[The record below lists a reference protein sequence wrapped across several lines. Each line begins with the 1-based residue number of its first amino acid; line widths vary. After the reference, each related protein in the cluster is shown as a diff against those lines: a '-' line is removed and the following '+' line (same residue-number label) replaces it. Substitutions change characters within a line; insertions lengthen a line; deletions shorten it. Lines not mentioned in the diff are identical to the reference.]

1 MRKKIEV
8 EINGEKKELSVVSP
22 TRNHEEKAKIVS
34 NKVFRDCVKSGSF
47 FRSELNAILRE
58 RGILTAEEEKTLT
71 EATEFLENGKK
82 KLKTGGIELEEAK
95 KLAIEMRKKRF
106 EIIAITVKLNE
117 HDAMTVEGQTDN
129 AYFDALVSLCVLDE
143 NGKPVFSSY
152 EDYLEKSKEDYA
164 STAAKTLSSIIY
176 GTNDNW
182 EKELPEN
189 KFLIK
194 YKFVDDKLRLVNKD
208 GKYVDSENRLINEDG
223 RYINDAGEYVNR
235 DGERVDENG
244 DLIVEEKPFLNN
256 GDPV

>member
-8 EINGEKKELSVVSP
+8 EINGENKVLYVISP
-22 TRNHEEKAKIVS
+22 TRKHEEKAKVIS
-34 NKVFRDCVKSGSF
+34 NRVFRDCVKTGSF
-47 FRSELNAILRE
+47 FRSELNAVLKE
-58 RGILTAEEEKTLT
+58 RGILTNEEEKVLT

-82 KLKTGGIELEEAK
+82 KLKAGGIELDEAR
-95 KLAIEMRKKRF
+95 KLAVDMRKKRF
-106 EIIAITVKLNE
+106 EIIAITIKLNE

-143 NGKPVFSSY
+143 EGNPVFNSY
-152 EDYLEKSKEDYA
+152 EHYLDESKEDYA

-189 KFLIK
+189 KFLMK
-194 YKFVDDKLRLVNKD
+194 YKFVDEKLRLVNKD
-208 GKYVDSENRLINEDG
+208 GHYVDSENKLINEDG
-223 RYINDAGEYVNR
+223 RYVNENNEFVNR

-244 DLIVEEKPFLNN
+244 DLIVEEKPFLSN